1 MEHQVKMEGE
11 LGQVAEVAPAAVVDR
26 SVATRW
32 KKGQSGNP
40 AGRPPSIRAKIG
52 LNQALMENFVRG
64 RVPAKDVLKVV
75 QQTFRD
81 ALSDNPKVSTPNRKL
96 VFEFFIQKPRDVEV
110 ADDKSNTVVI
120 RIENATFK
128 AMQGSDGAEAT
139 HASDPEVIEGEV
151 IEVKENE

>member
-1 MEHQVKMEGE
+1 MEQRAKMAEVQEQQVVAVQEGE
-11 LGQVAEVAPAAVVDR
+11 PERPKHL
-26 SVATRW
+26 W

-40 AGRPPSIRAKIG
+40 NGRPPSIRAKIG
-52 LNQALMENFVRG
+52 LNQALMEDFIRG

-81 ALSDNPKVSTPNRKL
+81 AMSDNPKVSTPNRKL

-110 ADDKSNTVVI
+110 AKDESNSVVI

-128 AMQGSDGAEAT
+128 AT
-139 HASDPEVIEGEV
+139 HATDPQVVDGEYT
-151 IEVKENE
+151 EVKVNE

>member
-1 MEHQVKMEGE
+1 MDQQPKTEAG
-11 LGQVAEVAPAAVVDR
+11 LGQEMVGGSAAD
-26 SVATRW
+26 SASPKQLAARW

-40 AGRPPSIRAKIG
+40 RGRPPSIRAKIG
-52 LNQALMENFVRG
+52 LNQALMEDFVRG

-81 ALSDNPKVSTPNRKL
+81 AMHEDPKVSTPNRKL

-110 ADDKSNTVVI
+110 ADDKSNSVTI

-128 AMQGSDGAEAT
+128 AQ
-139 HASDPEVIEGEV
+139 HASEPEVVEGEYT
-151 IEVKENE
+151 EVKENG

>member
-1 MEHQVKMEGE
+1 MEQQVKMEGE
-11 LGQVAEVAPAAVVDR
+11 LEQQVVVVPEAALKKD
-26 SVATRW
+26 TRF

-40 AGRPPSIRAKIG
+40 NGRPPSIRAKIG
-52 LNQALMENFVRG
+52 LNQALMEDFIRG

-81 ALSDNPKVSTPNRKL
+81 AMSDNPKVSTPNRKL

-110 ADDKSNTVVI
+110 SEDKSNSVVI

-128 AMQGSDGAEAT
+128 AT
-139 HASDPEVIEGEV
+139 HASDPLVVEGEYS
-151 IEVKENE
+151 EVKDNG

>member
-1 MEHQVKMEGE
+1 MQDSA
-11 LGQVAEVAPAAVVDR
+11 VAVAGTATPKQLAAR
-26 SVATRW
+26 F

-40 AGRPPSIRAKIG
+40 NGRPPSIRAKIG
-52 LNQALMENFVRG
+52 LNQALMEDFVRG

-81 ALSDNPKVSTPNRKL
+81 AMSDNPKVSAPNRKL

-110 ADDKSNTVVI
+110 AEDKSNSVVI

-128 AMQGSDGAEAT
+128 AT
-139 HASDPEVIEGEV
+139 HADDPTVVDGEV
-151 IEVKENE
+151 IEVKDNG

>member
-1 MEHQVKMEGE
+1 MEGE
-11 LGQVAEVAPAAVVDR
+11 LDQQVVVVPEAAPKKD
-26 SVATRW
+26 TRF

-40 AGRPPSIRAKIG
+40 NGRPPSIRAKIG
-52 LNQALMENFVRG
+52 LNQALMEDFIRG

-96 VFEFFIQKPRDVEV
+96 VFEFFIQKPRDVETV
-110 ADDKSNTVVI
+110 EDKSNSVVI

-128 AMQGSDGAEAT
+128 AT
-139 HASDPEVIEGEV
+139 HASDPTVIEGEV
-151 IEVKENE
+151 TEVTPNE